1 MVHQCQRHH
10 LDDSVLHFIL
20 HFFFN
25 QSIIL
30 LVTQRIVPAAVPA
43 DIPKAVQ
50 GQQVILAPGGGL
62 GTMALSQVLLPGTTT
77 IANAA
82 NRHPIYFTTQ
92 VLPSH
97 LIDPSLFLIISTF
110 LLLINMFPIVYDSGS
125 SCPEYPSW
133 PEPNEFGTKCP
144 TGPDCS
150 THYTNPRY
158 GNVLLKL
165 VEVFVVVVV
174 AY

>member
-10 LDDSVLHFIL
+10 LDDSVLQF
-20 HFFFN
+20 FCTSFFN

-30 LVTQRIVPAAVPA
+30 LVTQRVVPT

-50 GQQVILAPGGGL
+50 GQQVILAPGGGGL
-62 GTMALSQVLLPGTTT
+62 STVALSQVLLPGTT

-82 NRHPIYFTTQ
+82 NSQPIYFTTQ
-92 VLPSH
+92 VLPSY

-110 LLLINMFPIVYDSGS
+110 LLLINVFPIVYDLGS

-133 PEPNEFGTKCP
+133 PEPNEFGTECP
-144 TGPDCS
+144 TRPDCS

-158 GNVLLKL
+158 ADMLLKL
-165 VEVFVVVVV
+165 VVECFVFVVVV